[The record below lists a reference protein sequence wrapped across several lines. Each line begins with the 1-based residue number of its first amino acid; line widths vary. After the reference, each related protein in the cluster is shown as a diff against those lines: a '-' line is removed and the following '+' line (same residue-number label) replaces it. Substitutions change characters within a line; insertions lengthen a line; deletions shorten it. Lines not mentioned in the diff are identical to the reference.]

1 MGFFQTFWSWLNG
14 QLAAYIGDST
24 ARVALALEPALIALA
39 TIYVMLWGYLQLTGQ
54 LHEPITAGLRRIIVL
69 VVVVGCALH
78 LWLYDE
84 VIVDTFYRA
93 PASLSAAV
101 VGAADPVATVDA
113 IWANGGKVA
122 DQLWSR
128 GGVLSGDF
136 GFYLAGVVVWL
147 LMGLLCVYTMFLI
160 ALASIASAILLA
172 LGPLFIVM
180 LLFDAT
186 RRYFESW
193 LAQLATYAFINILTV
208 LVGALVLRLVSSYA
222 AQTANRGAAIL
233 TVDALDMVLA
243 AMIVFLLL
251 RQIMPIAAGLA
262 GGVAPSTFG
271 IVSRAVGWG
280 LGQGGSYARRG
291 MGAAVSAGFEPSE
304 APRAM
309 RPRAIE
315 EGNA

>member
-1 MGFFQTFWSWLNG
+1 MGFFQTFWAWLSG
-14 QLAAYIGDST
+14 QLVTYIGDNT
-24 ARVALALEPALIALA
+24 ARLAAALEPAIIALA

-54 LHEPITAGLRRIIVL
+54 LQEPVTSGLRRIVVL
-69 VVVVGCALH
+69 VVVLGGALH
-78 LWLYDE
+78 LWLYDA

-93 PASLSAAV
+93 PAAVSAAI
-101 VGAADPVATVDA
+101 VGAADPVATVDD
-113 IWANGGKVA
+113 IWTSGGEVA
-122 DQLWSR
+122 DQLWNR

-160 ALASIASAILLA
+160 ALSSIASAILLA
-172 LGPLFIVM
+172 LGPLFLVM
-180 LLFDAT
+180 LLFEAT
-186 RRYFESW
+186 RRYFEGW

-208 LVGALVLRLVSSYA
+208 LVGALLLQLVRSYA
-222 AQTANRGAAIL
+222 TQTAQRGAAIL

-251 RQIMPIAAGLA
+251 RQIMPIAGGLA

-280 LGQGGSYARRG
+280 IGQGRSLAAQGAELAAPTEVGTAAPNGALRRRAVG
-291 MGAAVSAGFEPSE
+291 KGGA
-304 APRAM
+304 
-309 RPRAIE
+309 
-315 EGNA
+315 